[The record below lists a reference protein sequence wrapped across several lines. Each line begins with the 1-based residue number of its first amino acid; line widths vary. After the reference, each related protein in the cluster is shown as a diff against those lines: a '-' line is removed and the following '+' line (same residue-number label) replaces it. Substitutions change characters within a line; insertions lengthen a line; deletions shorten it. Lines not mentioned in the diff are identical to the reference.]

1 MDKQVHFVDGR
12 WTAGRGAAFDSTD
25 PATAQVIWSGHEAAP
40 SQVDQAVAAA
50 RLASQRW
57 IDTPLTRRIE
67 YLRAFAGQLTD
78 HRRQLAQTISL
89 ETGKPRW
96 ESLTEV
102 AAMIAKIDAS
112 IEAFEQRCHAA
123 IRNLSAAT
131 GLTRFKPHGV
141 VAVLGPFNFP
151 GHVPN
156 GHIVPAL
163 LAGNTVVF
171 KPSEKTPLV
180 AQQTVELWQAAQL
193 PSGVLNLLQGGRCTG
208 AALSEHHDLDGL
220 YFTGGG
226 DPGQALQRLFADR
239 PGAILALEMG
249 GNNPL
254 VVHDV
259 ANVSAAAYTTIQS
272 AYLTAGQRCT
282 CARRLI
288 VPAGPAGDAFI
299 EQLVHTIKTIRV
311 GPYTLD
317 PEPFMGPLI
326 DDTAA
331 LQVLTA
337 QQDLI
342 DRGGRALI
350 ECRPIESC
358 DAMLSPGL
366 IDVTSIESRR
376 DEETFGPLLQ
386 IVRVEDFDH
395 AIEEANNTAYG
406 LVAALLCDRRSL
418 YQQFFQKVRAGLIN
432 WNRPTTGA
440 SGYLPFGGI
449 GKSGNHRPAGYFAAD
464 YCAYPVASLESDKL
478 ALPEQPVPG
487 IDVVAVNNP

>member
-12 WTAGRGAAFDSTD
+12 WIAGAGAAFDSID
-25 PATAQVIWSGHEAAP
+25 PATAQVLWSGHEAGPA
-40 SQVDQAVAAA
+40 QVDQAVGAA
-50 RLASQRW
+50 RQASQRW
-57 IDTPLTRRIE
+57 IDTPLAKRIE
-67 YLRAFAGQLTD
+67 YIQAFAGQLTD
-78 HRRQLAQTISL
+78 HRQQLAETISR

-102 AAMIAKIDAS
+102 AAMISKIDAS
-112 IEAFEQRCHAA
+112 IAAFEQRCPTSNRELKGMA
-123 IRNLSAAT
+123 
-131 GLTRFKPHGV
+131 GWTRFKPHGV

-156 GHIVPAL
+156 GHMVPAL
-163 LAGNTVVF
+163 LAGNTLIF

-180 AQQTVELWQAAQL
+180 AQQTVDLWHAAQL
-193 PSGVLNLLQGGRCTG
+193 PSGVLNLLQGGRRTG
-208 AALSEHHDLDGL
+208 TALSEHRDLDGL
-220 YFTGGG
+220 YFTGGCVA
-226 DPGQALQRLFADR
+226 GQALQRLFADR
-239 PGAILALEMG
+239 PSAILALEMG

-259 ANVSAAAYTTIQS
+259 SNVTAAAYTTIQS

-282 CARRLI
+282 CARRLV
-288 VPAGPAGDAFI
+288 VPAGSAGDMFI
-299 EQLVHTIKTIRV
+299 EQLAHMTKTIRV
-311 GPYTLD
+311 GLYTLD

-326 DDTAA
+326 DAEAA
-331 LQVLTA
+331 AHVLDA
-337 QQDLI
+337 QRQLVG
-342 DRGGRALI
+342 RGGRPLV
-350 ECRPIESC
+350 ECRMIESC

-366 IDVTSIESRR
+366 IDVTNIESRL

-386 IVRVEDFDH
+386 IVRVIDFDH
-395 AIEEANNTAYG
+395 AIAEANNTAYG

-418 YQQFFQKVRAGLIN
+418 YEQFFHQVRAGLIN

-464 YCAYPVASLESDKL
+464 YCSYPVASLESDSL
-478 ALPEQPVPG
+478 VMPEQPVPG
-487 IDVVAVNNP
+487 VDSLGINNP